1 MKSETGSGKTLAF
14 TIPLIQMMYEMSQ
27 VNKITRDMGTIAL
40 IIAPTRELSIQ
51 IQTVIQKVAQKF
63 GWLISGIIMGGE
75 NKKKE
80 KARIKK
86 GIPILISTP
95 GRLLDHLQ
103 MTQSFKFE
111 NLKFVIMDEADRLLE
126 LGFDQKLNEIFKI
139 LKNNWKEDDKPQVI
153 LTSATLNSKVISLSE
168 FSLEDPIKVGF
179 DKSSSKETFTVPE
192 SLFQYSAIVP
202 LKLRLVTLTSFI
214 RSKTEKLPTK
224 IIVFFSCCQSVEFHY
239 HLFNEVRLN
248 DLKSK
253 GEPLFNVKLFM
264 LHGDMTQKDRTKIYF
279 EYLKAQSG
287 ILLCT
292 DVASRGLDIRNVN
305 WIVQYDP
312 PSETKDYIHRIGRA
326 GRLDHQGNTIL
337 FLQPHEE
344 LYLKLLQ
351 KYNLNLTSISG
362 ESLLEGLITALDR
375 RTTDVM
381 EAANIFQAIFDQ
393 YVEKDEAMKK
403 WAIDAFISSIKA
415 YGSHSRDTKYIFHVK
430 NIHQGHLAKSFALKQ
445 SPNEFRKEYQ
455 DDKPKE
461 KVREKPN
468 KMSVAE
474 KLQRY
479 KDFQKGRLPMRPRIQ
494 LPESVKRKGAP
505 VEEMPRTMGKIG
517 GNTKMAMYEMVSEF
531 DSGMGPRK
539 RKK

>member
-27 VNKITRDMGTIAL
+27 KNKITRDLGTIAL

-51 IQTVIQKVAQKF
+51 IQSVIQKVAQKF
-63 GWLISGIIMGGE
+63 GWLISGVIMGGE

-103 MTQSFKFE
+103 MTQSFKYE
-111 NLKFVIMDEADRLLE
+111 NLKFVIMDEADRLLD
-126 LGFDQKLNEIFKI
+126 LGFEKKLNEIFKI
-139 LKNNWKEDDKPQVI
+139 LKNNWKEETKPQVI

-168 FSLEDPIKVGF
+168 ISLNNPIRVGF
-179 DKSSSKETFTVPE
+179 DKSTKETFNVPQ
-192 SLFQYSAIVP
+192 SIFQHATIVP
-202 LKLRLVTLTSFI
+202 CKLRLVSLTSFI
-214 RSKTEKLPTK
+214 LSKIEQLPSK

-239 HLFNEVRLN
+239 HLFNKVRIN
-248 DLKSK
+248 DYKTE
-253 GEPLFNVKLFM
+253 GEPLFNVPLFM

-279 EYLKAQSG
+279 DFLKTESG

-326 GRLDHQGNTIL
+326 GRLDHLGDTLL

-344 LYLKLLQ
+344 LYLKLLE
-351 KYNLNLTSISG
+351 KYNLNLTRISG
-362 ESLLEGLITALDR
+362 ESILESLIKTLKY
-375 RTTDVM
+375 RTDQVM

-393 YVEKDEAMKK
+393 SVENDEKLKK
-403 WAIDAFISSIKA
+403 YAIDAFISSMRA
-415 YGSHSRDTKYIFHVK
+415 YGSHSKDTKYIFHVK

-455 DDKPKE
+455 DDNPKE
-461 KVREKPN
+461 KTKEKPN
-468 KMSVAE
+468 KLSVAE

-479 KDFQKGRLPMRPRIQ
+479 KDFQKGRLPMRPKIQ
-494 LPESVKRKGAP
+494 LPENVKRSGNLI
-505 VEEMPRTMGKIG
+505 EEMPRKIG
-517 GNTKMAMYEMVSEF
+517 GNTKRALYEMVSEF
-531 DSGMGPRK
+531 DSGIQSSKK
-539 RKK
+539 RKQ